1 MSNAGRQT
9 GPVTLDL
16 YSLEVWGLQ
25 GAGYSLRLAG
35 EIDEAWVDALALAQ
49 HTQGGEPRFYV
60 DRKKAALVFSVEPGR
75 DLPATLSDA
84 QVLIELVNE
93 RTGRRVLRRQVAV
106 PAAEAPAES
115 ARKSKQQRMEDTRNS
130 KRIEA
135 SWMVQF
141 RPRGGG
147 AGSATTGMTRDVS
160 ESGLFIV
167 TNKLPAVGE
176 KLALTVHVQSRER
189 VDMTG
194 EVVRVLDRNEAFQ
207 RQQKAGFGVRVS
219 DPSGRYASRIGGRD
233 AEAGPGE

>member
-1 MSNAGRQT
+1 MSNAAPHA

-25 GAGYSLRLAG
+25 GAGYSVRLAG
-35 EIDEAWVDALALAQ
+35 EIDDTWVDAIALAQ
-49 HTQGGEPRFYV
+49 HVQGGDPRFYV
-60 DRKKAALVFSVEPGR
+60 DRKKAALVFAVETGK
-75 DLPATLSDA
+75 DLQATLSDA
-84 QVLIELVNE
+84 QALVDTVNE
-93 RTGRRVLRRQVAV
+93 RTGRRMMKRPAVV
-106 PAAEAPAES
+106 PAADAPAEG
-115 ARKSKQQRMEDTRNS
+115 ARKSKQQRMEETRDS
-130 KRIEA
+130 KRVGA

-147 AGSATTGMTRDVS
+147 ADSATTGMTRDVS

-176 KLALTVHVQSRER
+176 KLTLTVHVESRDR

-207 RQQKAGFGVRVS
+207 RQEKAGFGARVS
-219 DPSGRYASRIGGRD
+219 DPSGRYSSRITRGG
-233 AEAGPGE
+233 GSS